1 MPSVHH
7 TETNIKVTEDG
18 NTGTDSGGTSEDSST
33 GSLTVT
39 EPQQPD
45 TETPPDYY
53 EEDYYYGDD

>member
-18 NTGTDSGGTSEDSST
+18 NTGTDSGSSSGDS
-33 GSLTVT
+33 GSGSQAVT

-45 TETPPDYY
+45 TEAPPDYY